1 MDIDEGFEAADDNS
15 ETSDVSMDDTTEGEE
30 TPAGDVDRSQD
41 QRQNLAGSD
50 LKSDGGDIYVN
61 CTINKSDE

>member
-1 MDIDEGFEAADDNS
+1 
-15 ETSDVSMDDTTEGEE
+15 MDDASGEE
-30 TPAGDVDRSQD
+30 NTSGDVDQSQD

-61 CTINKSDE
+61 CTINKSDK